1 MRTPGLKKTIA
12 APPLAALAAAL
23 LGLPLAGQQLRITET
38 AGIRRFSFPVTASL
52 PPQLAGRPVR
62 LLRDGKPVQAQV
74 RGGEIDFNV
83 SLGPYEHQEFSVVP
97 QETPAPEAAA
107 STVDR
112 ESDQFTVAYGES
124 LHYIVPLNLLGL
136 LRAVKTPRWD
146 YLRPGSQGLLL
157 RFRDDII
164 YRAGGFGPYGKATS
178 ASVVKQGP
186 LDSVIEFSSTEA
198 LRGNYSV
205 PSKVRME
212 FPRSKSWVKT
222 TWTVEDPNGLLTGLG
237 ADLNLNLTSPPAL
250 VDFGAGTLVYTQL
263 RPGQTAVLIGQPQ
276 SWQVLVGNEPYVTA
290 KSGRA
295 EGWAHVMDR
304 ERCTVVAVK
313 DFGEREDRIEVASD
327 GRLQIWRSFRGSGEK
342 AVTFWLHFVRMP
354 VEIGAAT
361 SPQSILAPL
370 KIDWIW
376 TNKN

>member
-263 RPGQTAVLIGQPQ
+263 LPGQTAVLIGQPQ